1 MKYLVVSDSHGDKAI
16 LQKLV
21 TAYAGKVDLML
32 HCGDSEL
39 PVTDEVFKYF
49 KVVRGNC
56 DYDLDL
62 QDEQFF
68 DRGQD
73 KILLVHGHLLGVGF
87 GLGGL
92 QAEMDE
98 LGANMAFF
106 GHTHQ
111 LGVEVINGKLL
122 LNPGSISYPRGKYT
136 AIGGTFAIVE
146 TFADENAKQ
155 IEVQYYD
162 RELNAIPELQVTFNG
177 K

>member
-16 LQKLV
+16 LQKLI

-39 PVTDEVFKYF
+39 PATDEVFKYF

-56 DYDLDL
+56 DYDLEL

-92 QAEMDE
+92 QAKMEE

-111 LGVEVINGKLL
+111 LGGEVINGKFI
-122 LNPGSISYPRGKYT
+122 LNPGSISYPRGKFT
-136 AIGGTFAIVE
+136 ALGGTFAIVE
-146 TFADENAKQ
+146 TFASENGKR

-162 RELNAIPELQVTFNG
+162 RKLNAVPELQVTFNA

>member
-73 KILLVHGHLLGVGF
+73 
-87 GLGGL
+87 
-92 QAEMDE
+92 
-98 LGANMAFF
+98 
-106 GHTHQ
+106 
-111 LGVEVINGKLL
+111 
-122 LNPGSISYPRGKYT
+122 
-136 AIGGTFAIVE
+136 
-146 TFADENAKQ
+146 
-155 IEVQYYD
+155 
-162 RELNAIPELQVTFNG
+162 
-177 K
+177 

>member
-39 PVTDEVFKYF
+39 PVADEV
-49 KVVRGNC
+49 
-56 DYDLDL
+56 
-62 QDEQFF
+62 
-68 DRGQD
+68 
-73 KILLVHGHLLGVGF
+73 GVGF

-92 QAEMDE
+92 QAKMDE

-146 TFADENAKQ
+146 TFADENGKQ

-162 RELNAIPELQVTFNG
+162 RELNAIPELQVIFNG

>member
-39 PVTDEVFKYF
+39 PVADEVFKYF

-56 DYDLDL
+56 DYDLAL

-92 QAEMDE
+92 QAKMDE
-98 LGANMAFF
+98 FGANMAFF

-136 AIGGTFAIVE
+136 AIGGTFPKVSD
-146 TFADENAKQ
+146 FADHSEPKINLKKPISRKAGM
-155 IEVQYYD
+155 
-162 RELNAIPELQVTFNG
+162 LA
-177 K
+177 